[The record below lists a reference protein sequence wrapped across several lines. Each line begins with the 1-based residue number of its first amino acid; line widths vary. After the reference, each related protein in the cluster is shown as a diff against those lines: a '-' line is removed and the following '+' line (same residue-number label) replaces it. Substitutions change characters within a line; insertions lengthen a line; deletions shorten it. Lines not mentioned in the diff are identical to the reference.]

1 MMNPREV
8 FTRLRQESRPYRFV
22 MSRLLWR
29 SGFSHHFVVRRNG
42 YRVRFHP
49 SAVSAGTWTEPDT
62 TSQEEAFVASRL
74 RQGDCYVDVGSNIGL
89 LALRAATVVG
99 PAGRVI
105 AIEAHPRTYRFLV
118 DNVAL
123 NAFSWVQPMHCA
135 VGKETGTL
143 MFSDELSDDQNHVV
157 VEGTGVEVPVER
169 LDDLVPDGPIALL
182 KVDVEGFELPV
193 LLGAPRVLARTRCI
207 LLESWDEH
215 AARYGFTVANVAAL
229 LRDSG
234 FTIFR
239 FAGDG
244 LQPVVG
250 AVSSSRCENLVAIR
264 E

>member
-1 MMNPREV
+1 
-8 FTRLRQESRPYRFV
+8 

-29 SGFSHHFVVRRNG
+29 SGFSHLFVVRRNG

-49 SAVSAGTWTEPDT
+49 SAVSAGTWTEPDSL
-62 TSQEEAFVASRL
+62 SQEEAFVASRL
-74 RQGDCYVDVGSNIGL
+74 RPGDCYVDVGSNVGML
-89 LALRAATVVG
+89 VLRAATVVG
-99 PAGRVI
+99 ATGRVI

-118 DNVAL
+118 DNVTL
-123 NAFSWVQPMHCA
+123 NGFSWVRAIHSA
-135 VGKETGTL
+135 VGKDQGTL
-143 MFSDELSDDQNHVV
+143 TFSDELSDDQNHVV
-157 VEGTGVEVPVER
+157 LEGAGVEVPVAR

-193 LLGAPRVLARTRCI
+193 LLGAPRVLERTRCI

-215 AARYGFTVANVAAL
+215 AARYGFTVTNVGAL

-239 FAGDG
+239 FSGDG
-244 LQPVVG
+244 LQRVVG
-250 AVSSSRCENLVAIR
+250 AVSSSRCENLVGIR